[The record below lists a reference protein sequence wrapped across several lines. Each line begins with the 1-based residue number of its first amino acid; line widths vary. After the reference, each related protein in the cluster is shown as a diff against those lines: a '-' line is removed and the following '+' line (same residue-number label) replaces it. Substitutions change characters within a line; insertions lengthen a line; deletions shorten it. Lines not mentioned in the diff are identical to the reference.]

1 MQRALESLGCI
12 ARPGKG
18 SHCPMTRVIT
28 DPDGVSRRVSAPIVL
43 GRKEMDRFTLRSI
56 LRRLEISEQ
65 EFEAVV

>member
-1 MQRALESLGCI
+1 
-12 ARPGKG
+12 
-18 SHCPMTRVIT
+18 MTRVIT